1 MESTTKANAEEKPLV
16 DLRFDHPPATLNK
29 RTLGM
34 LTLAKA
40 YKVDNAETR
49 ELAVQDLMKIK
60 THQKSVEDQRTAITQ
75 PMNAAL
81 RAVNALFKVPTDYLD
96 QAEALLKAV
105 ISKYDRE
112 QEQLRIAEQAK
123 AEEAARQ
130 ERARL
135 AAEAAAAAAS
145 ANAEAEKLEQQAAEA
160 SKAGNVEEAARLSV
174 EAEQRVEQG
183 AAEVEM
189 LQQTATLVTAPVVT
203 AAPRSRGV
211 SSRKVWKAEVEN
223 KLELI
228 KYVAEHPEYVDL
240 LDTNMPAINKIALA
254 LKANCPLKGVRVF
267 EDSVIAARA
276 A

>member
-1 MESTTKANAEEKPLV
+1 M
-16 DLRFDHPPATLNK
+16 LN
-29 RTLGM
+29 
-34 LTLAKA
+34 LAKA

-60 THQKSVEDQRTAITQ
+60 THQANVEDQRTAITQ
-75 PMNAAL
+75 PMNIAL
-81 RAVNALFKVPTDYLD
+81 RAVNDLFKVPKGYLD
-96 QAEALLKAV
+96 NAEALLKAA

-112 QEQLRIAEQAK
+112 QEQIRIAAQAK

-135 AAEAAAAAAS
+135 EAEAAAAAA
-145 ANAEAEKLEQQAAEA
+145 AARAEAEKLAQEAAA
-160 SKAGNVEEAARLSV
+160 AAAAGKAEEAARLQV

-189 LQQTATLVTAPVVT
+189 LQQTSALVTAPVV
-203 AAPRSRGV
+203 ASAPKSRGV
-211 SSRKVWKAEVEN
+211 STRKVWKAEVAD

-228 KYVAEHPEYVDL
+228 RFVAEHPEYVDL
-240 LDTNMPAINKIALA
+240 LDANMPNINKIALA
-254 LKANCPLKGVRVF
+254 LTTNCPLKGVRVF
-267 EDSVIAARA
+267 QDSVLAARA